1 MPILRMGRVD
11 IICLAMVVTLGS
23 CFAQEHDS
31 TAHDHHIAEV
41 NRHGAEAMGFDQQ
54 KTEHHFRLFKDGGV
68 VEVSARN
75 ADDKGSIEQ
84 IRDHLKMQAEKFSH
98 GDFAAPEHTHGQVP
112 PGAEVMKQMSS
123 EIKYAYESKPQ
134 GGTMRISASSPKTI
148 DAIHD
153 FLRFQIQDHE
163 TGDSLDVR

>member
-1 MPILRMGRVD
+1 MQILRMGRFTV
-11 IICLAMVVTLGS
+11 ICVAAAATLGS

-31 TAHDHHIAEV
+31 TAHDHHMAEV

-54 KTEHHFRLFKDGGV
+54 KTAHHFRLLKDGGV
-68 VEVSARN
+68 VEVSAKN

-84 IRDHLKMQAEKFSH
+84 IRGHLKMQAEKFSH
-98 GDFAAPEHTHGQVP
+98 GDFAAPEHTHGRIP

-123 EIKYAYESKPQ
+123 EIKYAYESKSQ
-134 GGTMRISASSPKTI
+134 GGVLRISSSSPRAI
-148 DAIHD
+148 DAIHE